1 MRNLKHILGP
11 SIKRKRGNAGMPG
24 EKEQCKNEV
33 PVETASDN
41 VICDLSLKA
50 SKNNTS
56 TKVEASND
64 LIALIVKGAQA
75 VKSLFR

>member
-1 MRNLKHILGP
+1 
-11 SIKRKRGNAGMPG
+11 MPE

-50 SKNNTS
+50 SKNSTS

-64 LIALIVKGAQA
+64 LIDLIVKGVQA

>member
-1 MRNLKHILGP
+1 MKNLKHILGP
-11 SIKRKRGNAGMPG
+11 AIKRKRGNAGMPG

-50 SKNNTS
+50 SKNNMS

-64 LIALIVKGAQA
+64 LIDLIVKGVQA